1 MVPISRTIKNNFTRR
16 KSLSKI
22 IRLATV
28 EDLTRIQEI
37 YRPYVEKEDIVV
49 NSEHRVP
56 TVAELKER
64 FDLVTKEFP

>member
-1 MVPISRTIKNNFTRR
+1 M
-16 KSLSKI
+16 SKK

-37 YRPYVEKEDIVV
+37 YKPYVEQEDIVV

-56 TVAELKER
+56 TMEELKER
-64 FDLVTKEFP
+64 FG